1 MQRRQS
7 QKAAAAARLS
17 RRAVLKLAGMAAGAG
32 AAAPWIVRDA
42 FSSSGELNLMSWSGY
57 DRGAALA
64 AFTAA
69 TGIKVNLLDQA
80 DQESMRMQCQLSL
93 AGGTIDV
100 AEPSLDRVGSW
111 LKDQLGQ
118 PWDLS
123 RLAMA
128 AYEPALLAGRAEQ
141 MASLAGQRYFLPSA
155 WGSEALAHDKTKA
168 PMAWPDASLGT
179 IWDPQYEGKVTVRA
193 HSSLAAMGRW
203 LEAQGKLPKPWLA
216 SYENPDA
223 TKQLW
228 DIALAEAIRHKKNI
242 VQFWNGENDAEA
254 AFRANGCTLGL
265 IWDSTGYNLARDLP
279 VAYLSPKEGAFG
291 WQQGFFLVK
300 SAKNLDQAHEWAKFI
315 ATPKGSVAWAAAFSA
330 NPVASGASETMDAS
344 RAAFD
349 RAAFPDDALAKL
361 WWWPAQPDWFLKL
374 RDSYADKWKA
384 A

>member
-1 MQRRQS
+1 MKGRHLCRVR
-7 QKAAAAARLS
+7 AMPRHS
-17 RRAVLKLAGMAAGAG
+17 RRAVLRGAGALAATA

-42 FSSSGELNLMSWSGY
+42 FSSSGGLNLMSWTGY
-57 DRGAALA
+57 DRSTALA

-80 DQESMRMQCQLSL
+80 DQETMRMKCQSSLSD
-93 AGGTIDV
+93 GSIDI
-100 AEPSLDRVGSW
+100 AEPSLDRVASW
-111 LKDQLGQ
+111 LTDQLGQ
-118 PWDLS
+118 PWDLGK
-123 RLAMA
+123 LAMT

-141 MASLAGQRYFLPSA
+141 MASRAGQRYFLPSA
-155 WGSEALAHDKTKA
+155 WGSEALAHDKTAA
-168 PMAWPDASLGT
+168 PLAWPDASLGD
-179 IWDPQYEGKVTVRA
+179 IWDPRYEGKVTVRA

-203 LEAQGKLPKPWLA
+203 LDGQGKLPKPWLT

-228 DIALAEAIRHKKNI
+228 DIALAEAIKHKKNI

-265 IWDSTGYNLARDLP
+265 VWDSTGYALAQDMP
-279 VAYLSPKEGAFG
+279 VAYLSPREGAFG
-291 WQQGFFLVK
+291 WQQGFLLVK
-300 SAKNLDQAHEWAKFI
+300 SAKNIDQAHEWAKFI
-315 ATPKGSVAWAAAFSA
+315 ATPQGAASWAAAFSA
-330 NPVASGASETMDAS
+330 NPVAGGGNEALNAG
-344 RAAFD
+344 RAAFTK
-349 RAAFPDDALAKL
+349 ASFPDDTLAKL